1 MLMIIPLSILSQSQQ
16 KDIERKGSKWIISND
31 AAQAFHYSEVERDS
45 LIKEI
50 FELRVRIDSL
60 EKDRVKI
67 IKLALKATNNIEE
80 QVKKTIEF
88 NKKQISTQKEISKY
102 WRNLYRGIH
111 LHSFMTQTN
120 LIDFEHKNFQGGVEL
135 QKALSKRVILN
146 FRPTFQNNLKPV
158 YTMQL
163 NYRIF

>member
-1 MLMIIPLSILSQSQQ
+1 MLPLLILSQNQQ
-16 KDIERKGSKWIISND
+16 KDIERKGSKWLISDD
-31 AAQAFHYSEVERDS
+31 AAQAFYYSEVERDS

-60 EKDRVKI
+60 ERDRVKI

-80 QVKKTIEF
+80 QVKKTIES
-88 NKKQISTQKEISKY
+88 NEKQTNMQKEVSKH
-102 WRNLYRGIH
+102 WKNLYSGFR
-111 LHSFMTQTN
+111 LYSFMTQTN
-120 LIDFEHKNFQGGVEL
+120 LVDFEYKNFQGGVEL
-135 QKALSKRVILN
+135 QTLLSKRVILN
-146 FRPTFQNNLKPV
+146 FKPTFQHKTKPV